1 MPAMR
6 VRYDLG
12 IGKATIL
19 IADGVEVGV
28 VQRFAGPVPRRERGG
43 KLGAG
48 CGMVSIEQAGAV
60 IGERARRLA
69 YSKVSRAE
77 HFILPHRQAAGE
89 LANTLSAGERG
100 D

>member
-1 MPAMR
+1 NTYAKSAEICHRGDHCVRNQIIGEMPAMR

-69 YSKVSRAE
+69 YAKV
-77 HFILPHRQAAGE
+77 G
-89 LANTLSAGERG
+89 
-100 D
+100 